1 MFKANRE
8 YQTPEQRQ
16 KSENFAVKAFLVL
29 NVLKLIFL
37 NNVTIRY

>member
-16 KSENFAVKAFLVL
+16 KYENFAVKAFLVL